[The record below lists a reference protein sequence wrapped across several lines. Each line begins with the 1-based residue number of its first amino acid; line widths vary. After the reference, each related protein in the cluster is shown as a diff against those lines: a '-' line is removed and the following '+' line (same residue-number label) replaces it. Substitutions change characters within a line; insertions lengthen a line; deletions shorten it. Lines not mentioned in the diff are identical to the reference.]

1 MLKCVTA
8 AIQNCVD
15 LDTLS
20 TFLRHTRIKNTATE
34 SHLHGLLYAV
44 ATHNGQCTC
53 TERTELIE
61 ELLEFEGSGGAKVDV
76 NRGMPGAGWT
86 ALHQLAYNDWCPAGM
101 RLLLSRSDID
111 PNVMSRRTKTER
123 FRGMGPRHVRL
134 MTPLMMAA
142 WRESTQSVRLLL
154 NHSRTRV
161 NIKNGDGKTALL
173 LAANSEHIKM
183 LLMQARTRTQANI
196 TEHAGVKTVQM
207 PVAAGRQNC
216 SGNTGSNSLQTNHSR
231 LLRECSVAIEF
242 HRCILSLIKAGVDV
256 NTLHR
261 DGNALLHFA
270 VTTDR
275 YEVVNFLV
283 NNCPCADVNLE
294 NGDGNTALHLSVKN
308 KYRIKYTRVI
318 VAGGDVKEV
327 IVRILL
333 KSRRTD
339 VNRKVGGVG
348 DTALL
353 IALRL
358 CHDNFAKMLL
368 ADHRTDVNA
377 VGRDGMSALRLALP
391 LLRMRYNPI
400 PFIGD
405 SWNETRRCSAQ
416 YLRGGT

>member
-123 FRGMGPRHVRL
+123 FRGMSPRYVPL

-142 WRESTQSVRLLL
+142 WRGSTQSVRLLL

-196 TEHAGVKTVQM
+196 TEHSGVKTVQM
-207 PVAAGRQNC
+207 PAAAAGRQNC
-216 SGNTGSNSLQTNHSR
+216 SANTGSNSWLTSHSR

-256 NTLHR
+256 NTLHW

-308 KYRIKYTRVI
+308 KYRVKYYTGVI
-318 VAGGDVKEV
+318 VAGDKVKEV
-327 IVRILL
+327 TVRLLL

-358 CHDNFAKMLL
+358 RHDNFAKMLL
-368 ADHRTDVNA
+368 ADYRTDVNA
-377 VGRDGMSALRLALP
+377 VGRNGMCGSHCRC
-391 LLRMRYNPI
+391 RECGTTRS

-405 SWNETRRCSAQ
+405 SWNETRRCSVQ